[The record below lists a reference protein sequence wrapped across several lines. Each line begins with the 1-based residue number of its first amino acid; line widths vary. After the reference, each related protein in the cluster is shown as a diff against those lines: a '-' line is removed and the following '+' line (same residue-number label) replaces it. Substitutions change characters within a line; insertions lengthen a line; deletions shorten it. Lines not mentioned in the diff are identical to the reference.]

1 MTTALIIGDSHV
13 DPTNGMPFGQEL
25 VKLLLAQGYDVWLNG
40 VGATNAYLWANTN
53 PVCNS
58 VGRCVNKNDLPKN
71 PDLLLVSLGTNDAA
85 GAARGGGQSV
95 TQAVADLQK
104 TIGSFA
110 PKSSIWIGPP
120 WMRETVQYYTN
131 DAMAKLYAA
140 ASNAN
145 VPIFDSRPATQ
156 QAVQAGS
163 GDGVHL
169 GAEGA
174 QVWAAAVMQSAK
186 KSFPWL
192 TLFGIAAA
200 TAAGVWF
207 VQRR

>member
-1 MTTALIIGDSHV
+1 MNTALIIGDSHV

-25 VKLLLAQGYDVWLNG
+25 TSLLLAQGYDVWLNG
-40 VGATNAYLWANTN
+40 VGASNAHMWATTN
-53 PVCNS
+53 PVCNNT
-58 VGRCVNKNDLPKN
+58 GRCVNKSDLPKN

-85 GAARGGGQSV
+85 NAAAGGQSV
-95 TQAVADLQK
+95 AAAVADLQK

-120 WMRETVQYYTN
+120 WMRETVAYYTN
-131 DAMAKLYAA
+131 DAMAKLYDAA
-140 ASNAN
+140 AAAN

-169 GAEGA
+169 GEAGA
-174 QVWAAAVMQSAK
+174 KIWAAAVMQSAK

-192 TLFGIAAA
+192 ALFGIAAA
-200 TAAGVWF
+200 TMAGVY
-207 VQRR
+207 VIQRR